1 MSKLPEKPCLCSLL
15 TRWSPPPGEVW
26 AGRFAQ
32 CWQITSDIPG
42 PSAPKALPPG
52 QIAWSHPNP
61 SGKSLEL
68 PSPSAQP

>member
-1 MSKLPEKPCLCSLL
+1 MSKLPEKLCLCSLL
-15 TRWSPPPGEVW
+15 TRWAFPSGEEGT
-26 AGRFAQ
+26 GRFAW

-61 SGKSLEL
+61 SGKSLEF
-68 PSPSAQP
+68 PSPATQP